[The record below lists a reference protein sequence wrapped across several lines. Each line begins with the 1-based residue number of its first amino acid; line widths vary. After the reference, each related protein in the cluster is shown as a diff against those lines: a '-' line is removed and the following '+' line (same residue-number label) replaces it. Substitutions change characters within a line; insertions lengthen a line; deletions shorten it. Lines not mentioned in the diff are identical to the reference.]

1 MRPIVPRYS
10 LSLVIGIVVAIF
22 TTPAFATRQCPPE
35 YGEKSDIVVIAG
47 WAVLAAGF
55 VAGSV
60 LMRYAFLRSRNRTLA
75 FQIFILLTGMVGM
88 VFTWFVALAIA
99 LNGFFLTC

>member
-1 MRPIVPRYS
+1 VT
-10 LSLVIGIVVAIF
+10 GIVVAIF

-35 YGEKSDIVVIAG
+35 FGEKSDIVVIAG

-60 LMRYAFLRSRNRTLA
+60 LVR
-75 FQIFILLTGMVGM
+75 
-88 VFTWFVALAIA
+88 
-99 LNGFFLTC
+99 